1 MTITYKEPL
10 TDNLSIK
17 EMAMYDNKEN
27 ILQSFRLINVK
38 INKNYK
44 KAELA
49 DGLEHIFTHEPA
61 LFCNILPREEQK
73 ILAELLMY
81 PQDHYVEVPR
91 DDYKYLLMQKLHL
104 VITYEGVN
112 TWHLYMPDSIR
123 QRLNSMFEEDL
134 KLYPEI
140 EEMHNIFEQMT
151 EKRDHLFQLMD
162 KTNPDALSP
171 VLAKK
176 MYAEVDDIARFITD
190 AKPRLKKI
198 EGYLHKN
205 TDTKINQV
213 WMDIKH
219 TEMYIAIMK
228 ATLTLRMQGLT
239 LTK

>member
-1 MTITYKEPL
+1 MTIKYKEHL

-91 DDYKYLLMQKLHL
+91 DYYKYLLMQKLHL
-104 VITYEGVN
+104 VITYEGLK

-171 VLAKK
+171 EQAKK
-176 MYAEVDDIARFITD
+176 MYAEVDGIARFITD

-198 EGYLHKN
+198 EAYLHKN

-228 ATLTLRMQGLT
+228 ATLTLRIQS
-239 LTK
+239 